1 MALKGQLP
9 DLSVID
15 LIMIHCFGRARACVK
30 LTNENTN
37 AEIYF
42 DNGNIIDAR
51 CDSISGL
58 DALEQAI
65 SLKEGKY
72 QVELNVTSAQHT
84 IQAPWKELI
93 KQWRLC

>member
-1 MALKGQLP
+1 MALKGTLP
-9 DLSVID
+9 DLSVAD

-30 LTNENTN
+30 LASIDTK

-51 CDSISGL
+51 YEASSGL
-58 DALEQAI
+58 DALYKAL
-65 SLKEGKY
+65 SLTEGKY

-84 IQAPWKELI
+84 IQGAWKEILKGWI
-93 KQWRLC
+93 PC